1 MMIMPDEEKLS
12 SYLNKSKLISN
23 ANYEKKIR
31 MAILGGFTLNGL
43 EETMRVKCDE
53 KKIQCTTYVSG
64 YNQYN
69 QEILDEKSQLYKFVP
84 DITFLIIDSRNV
96 FGELFF
102 NPYSISAEERKRFIQ
117 NKSDEI
123 INLAKTL
130 VKKSNSKLI
139 LSNFSIPSYSPIGIN
154 ETQEEFGLH
163 DMIRSLN
170 QNIKIGLRLES
181 KIFIYDLNSF
191 VTKFG
196 ENNVFNY
203 KQFFYGDIRISLDYI
218 PHLAQELVGYIMA
231 VLGLIKKCIV
241 LDLDNTLW
249 GGIIGEDGFEGIKL
263 GDDPIGRSYVE
274 FQYNLLA
281 LNQRGILLAI
291 NSKNNFDDAIQVIK
305 EHPNMIL
312 KEDNFACVR
321 INWNDKVA
329 NMKEISSE
337 LNIGLDSMVFI
348 DDDPVNIEYV
358 RSNLPEIESI
368 QMSADDCHNNSKHLK
383 SMSALFPVLK
393 ITDEDKARNKM
404 YLAQKKRTEFKT
416 QVGNLEDFLKQLDI
430 SVNIKIADDFTIP
443 RISQLTLKTNQFNL
457 TTRRYQ
463 EEDIRK
469 FSQDSEK
476 IVGCAQIEDKFG
488 DNGITGAYIIN
499 KDNELQWT
507 IDTFLLSCRVIGR
520 GVEDGI
526 LSHIIEKARR
536 DGISQVRGE
545 YIKTKKNQPAEIFF
559 ADFGFKKEGDFWI
572 FDTKDQFKKPEH
584 LVIS

>member
-1 MMIMPDEEKLS
+1 MPDEEKLS
-12 SYLNKSKLISN
+12 SYLSKSKLISN
-23 ANYEKKIR
+23 SNYAKKIR
-31 MAILGGFTLNGL
+31 IAILGGFTLNGL

-69 QEILDEKSQLYKFVP
+69 QEIIDEKSQLYKFSP
-84 DITFLIIDSRNV
+84 DITFLIIDCRNV
-96 FGELFF
+96 FGELFL
-102 NPYSISAEERKRFIQ
+102 NPYSLSAEERKQFVQ
-117 NKSDEI
+117 TKSDEI

-139 LSNFSIPSYSPIGIN
+139 ISNFSIPSYSPIGIN
-154 ETQEEFGLH
+154 ETREEFGLH
-163 DMIRSLN
+163 DMVRSLN
-170 QNIKIGLRLES
+170 QNIKIGLRLEPE
-181 KIFIYDLNSF
+181 IFIYDLNSF
-191 VTKFG
+191 VSKFG
-196 ENNVFNY
+196 EYNVFNY

-218 PHLAQELVGYIMA
+218 PYLAQELMGYVTA

-249 GGIIGEDGFEGIKL
+249 GGIIGEDGFDGIKL
-263 GDDPIGRSYVE
+263 GDDPIGRAYVE
-274 FQYNLLA
+274 FQNNLLA
-281 LNQRGILLAI
+281 LNQRGVLLAI
-291 NSKNNFDDAIQVIK
+291 NSKNNFDEAIQVIK

-329 NMKEISSE
+329 NMKEISDE
-337 LNIGLDSMVFI
+337 LNIGLDSMVFV
-348 DDDPVNIEYV
+348 DDDPINIEYV
-358 RSNLPEIESI
+358 RSNLPEVVSI
-368 QMSADDCHNNSKHLK
+368 QMPADNCHNNASNLK
-383 SMSALFPVLK
+383 SMTAIFDMLK
-393 ITDEDKARNKM
+393 LTDEDKARNTM
-404 YLAQKKRTEFKT
+404 YLEQRKRAEFKT
-416 QVGNLEDFLKQLDI
+416 QVGNLENFLKQMNI
-430 SVNIKIADDFTIP
+430 SVNIKNADDFTIP

-469 FSQDSEK
+469 FSHDSKK
-476 IVGCAQIEDKFG
+476 IVECAQIEDKFG
-488 DNGITGAYIIN
+488 DNGITAAYIVN
-499 KDNELQWT
+499 KDNEQQWT

-526 LSHIIEKARR
+526 LSHIIEKARK

-545 YIKTKKNQPAEIFF
+545 YIKTEKNQPAENLF
-559 ADFGFKKEGDFWI
+559 ADFGFKKEGNFWI
-572 FDTKDQFKKPEH
+572 FDTNDQFKKPKH